1 MHMAPW
7 VATKLRKTTPAR
19 GHGLCVVQSCF
30 VHRQVHGEVLTL
42 KSVGSSQKADSALLL
57 TSGRN
62 QSMRGGAEEGTC
74 LAGRKNLRAHES
86 SVDEQRQL
94 SSQFVWA
101 FDA

>member
-7 VATKLRKTTPAR
+7 VATKLSKTTPAR
-19 GHGLCVVQSCF
+19 GHGLCVVQSCV
-30 VHRQVHGEVLTL
+30 VHRQAHGEVLTL

-62 QSMRGGAEEGTC
+62 QSTRGGAQERTC
-74 LAGRKNLRAHES
+74 LAGRKNLRTDES